1 MNESPLR
8 RFCES
13 EHRWLIVAIVTTI
26 FGLLVLFPLV
36 DDYFDKKVGHATL
49 VEELKTAQQTV
60 ETLPKIEEQVNQ
72 LNEELA
78 LIESREIS
86 AEDVSRYRSEIV
98 ELVRQKDCQVRRID
112 VSKPAVRPW
121 YKQDDPLLNT
131 VSGGAAKNKTPF
143 SLERRS
149 VVLLVD
155 GTMES
160 VQDLLKGLHEGKTFA
175 YPRRLQLQSTNAN
188 DDKVTL
194 ELEMWIFALTRLKA

>member
-13 EHRWLIVAIVTTI
+13 EHRWIIVAIVTTI

-36 DDYFDKKVGHATL
+36 DDYFDKKTGHAAL
-49 VEELKTAQQTV
+49 AEELVTAQLTV
-60 ETLPKIEEQVNQ
+60 ETLPKLEEQVAQ
-72 LNEELA
+72 LSEELA

-86 AEDVSRYRSEIV
+86 AEDVNRYRSELV
-98 ELVRQKDCQVRRID
+98 ELVRRKGCQVRRID
-112 VSKPAVRPW
+112 VSKPAIRPW
-121 YKQDDPLLNT
+121 HKQDDPLKNA
-131 VSGGAAKNKTPF
+131 VSGGETKNKTPF

-155 GTMES
+155 GTVGS
-160 VQDLLKGLHEGKTFA
+160 VQDLLKGIYEGKTFA

-194 ELEMWIFALTRLKA
+194 ELEMWIFALSRLKA